1 MQIITSLDEI
11 KLTKPSAVAIGKFD
25 GIHLGHRQLLGE
37 IVARKQKG
45 YQSVVFTFN
54 PSPNVLFSKV
64 REKELTSTEEKRRL
78 FESLGIDILVEF
90 PLTYDTAATSKD
102 VFIDEILVKKYGATA
117 LCCGFNYRFGKAA
130 KGDVAILKQL
140 CAEREIKL
148 TVCDEVDFEGTP
160 VSSTRIRDS
169 IKNGDI
175 IKANKMLGRYFS
187 YDFQVV
193 YGDARGRTLGSPTIN
208 QFFSENFAV
217 AEYGVYASFTIV
229 NGKKYI
235 SVTNI
240 GVRPTIEGVSEKRSE
255 TNIVGFDG
263 DLYGQNIEVFL
274 VEKLRGEMAFKSLD
288 ELSARISADR
298 EKATEIIK
306 KEFQNEF

>member
-1 MQIITSLDEI
+1 MFEKRRVL
-11 KLTKPSAVAIGKFD
+11 VALGTFD
-25 GIHLGHRQLLGE
+25 GLHLGHKKVLLSDTTEYDEKIALMFAEHPQKTLSGE
-37 IVARKQKG
+37 VPGELITQTKRNDLLNEWG
-45 YQSVVFTFN
+45 YTPVFLDFAEISKL
-54 PSPNVLFSKV
+54 SP
-64 REKELTSTEEKRRL
+64 EEFVDK
-78 FESLGIDILVEF
+78 ILVEKF
-90 PLTYDTAATSKD
+90 N
-102 VFIDEILVKKYGATA
+102 ATA
-117 LCCGFNYRFGKAA
+117 LCCGFNYRFGEGA
-130 KGDVAILKQL
+130 KGDVGILKML

-148 TVCDEVDFEGTP
+148 TVCEEVDIDGAP
-160 VSSTRIRDS
+160 ISSTRIRDCL
-169 IKNGDI
+169 KKGDI
-175 IKANKMLGRYFS
+175 RTANKMLGRYFS
-187 YDFQVV
+187 YDFEVV
-193 YGDARGRTLGSPTIN
+193 HGDARGRILGSPTIN
-208 QFFSENFAV
+208 QFFSENFTV

>member
-1 MQIITSLDEI
+1 MFKKRQVL
-11 KLTKPSAVAIGKFD
+11 VALGAFD
-25 GIHLGHRQLLGE
+25 GLHIGHKKVLLSDTTEYDEKIALMFAEHPQKTLSGNVPGE
-37 IVARKQKG
+37 LITDAKRKDLLSEWG
-45 YQSVVFTFN
+45 YTAEFLDFSEISNLSPEEFVDNILMEKFN
-54 PSPNVLFSKV
+54 
-64 REKELTSTEEKRRL
+64 
-78 FESLGIDILVEF
+78 
-90 PLTYDTAATSKD
+90 
-102 VFIDEILVKKYGATA
+102 ATA
-117 LCCGFNYRFGKAA
+117 LCCGFNYRFGKGA
-130 KGDVAILKQL
+130 KGNVAILKQL

-148 TVCDEVDFEGTP
+148 TVCDEVDFEGAP
-160 VSSTRIRDS
+160 VSSTRIRES

-175 IKANKMLGRYFS
+175 KTANKMLGRYFS
-187 YDFQVV
+187 YDFPVV
-193 YGDARGRTLGSPTIN
+193 HGDARGRTLGSPTIN
-208 QFFSENFAV
+208 QFFSDNFAV

-274 VEKLRGEMAFKSLD
+274 VEKLRGEMVFKSLD
-288 ELSARISADR
+288 ELGARISADR

>member
-1 MQIITSLDEI
+1 MFDKRRVL
-11 KLTKPSAVAIGKFD
+11 VALGTFD
-25 GIHLGHRQLLGE
+25 GLHSGHKKVLLSDTTEYDEKIALMFAEHPQKTLSGDIPGE
-37 IVARKQKG
+37 LITETKRNELLKQWG
-45 YQSVVFTFN
+45 YN
-54 PSPNVLFSKV
+54 PEFLEFGKISNLSP
-64 REKELTSTEEKRRL
+64 EE
-78 FESLGIDILVEF
+78 FV
-90 PLTYDTAATSKD
+90 
-102 VFIDEILVKKYGATA
+102 DEILIGKYNATA
-117 LCCGFNYRFGKAA
+117 LCCGFNYRFGKGA
-130 KGDVAILKQL
+130 KGDVTLLKQI
-140 CAEREIKL
+140 CAERELKL
-148 TVCDEVDFEGTP
+148 TVCGEVEFDGAP
-160 VSSTRIRDS
+160 ISSTRIRECL
-169 IKNGDI
+169 KKGDVRT
-175 IKANKMLGRYFS
+175 ANKMLGRYFS
-187 YDFQVV
+187 YDFKVV
-193 YGDARGRTLGSPTIN
+193 HGDARGRILGSPTIN
-208 QFFSENFAV
+208 QFFSDNFTV

-240 GVRPTIEGVSEKRSE
+240 GVRPTIEGESEKRSE

>member
-1 MQIITSLDEI
+1 MC
-11 KLTKPSAVAIGKFD
+11 
-25 GIHLGHRQLLGE
+25 
-37 IVARKQKG
+37 
-45 YQSVVFTFN
+45 
-54 PSPNVLFSKV
+54 
-64 REKELTSTEEKRRL
+64 EKRRVL
-78 FESLGIDILVEF
+78 VALGTFDGLHIGHKRVLLSDTTEYDEKIALMFNEHPQKTLSGDVPDKLITDSKRSEILNEWGYKPEFIDFSEISRLSPEE
-90 PLTYDTAATSKD
+90 
-102 VFIDEILVKKYGATA
+102 FIDEILVKEFNATA
-117 LCCGFNYRFGKAA
+117 LCCGFNYRFGKGA
-130 KGDVAILKQL
+130 KGDVALLKRL
-140 CAEREIKL
+140 CAEREIRL
-148 TVCDEVDFEGTP
+148 TVCEEVDFDDAP
-160 VSSTRIRDS
+160 VSSTRIRES
-169 IKNGDI
+169 IRSGDI
-175 IKANKMLGRYFS
+175 RTANKMLGRYFS
-187 YDFQVV
+187 YDFEVV
-193 YGDARGRTLGSPTIN
+193 HGDARGRTLGSPTIN

-229 NGKKYI
+229 EGKKYI

-255 TNIVGFDG
+255 TNIVGFSG

>member
-1 MQIITSLDEI
+1 M
-11 KLTKPSAVAIGKFD
+11 F
-25 GIHLGHRQLLGE
+25 
-37 IVARKQKG
+37 
-45 YQSVVFTFN
+45 
-54 PSPNVLFSKV
+54 
-64 REKELTSTEEKRRL
+64 EKRRVL
-78 FESLGIDILVEF
+78 VALGTFDGLHTGHKKVLLSDTTEYDERIVLMFTEHPQKTLSGVSPAELITPSKRNELLKSWGYTPEF
-90 PLTYDTAATSKD
+90 LDFSEISNLSPEEF
-102 VFIDEILVKKYGATA
+102 VDEILVGKLNATA

-130 KGDVAILKQL
+130 KGDVALLKQF

-193 YGDARGRTLGSPTIN
+193 HGDARGRILGSPTIN

-217 AEYGVYASFTIV
+217 AEYGVYASFTII

-240 GVRPTIEGVSEKRSE
+240 GIRPTIEGVSEKRSE

-263 DLYGQNIEVFL
+263 DLYEQNVEVFL
-274 VEKLRGEMAFKSLD
+274 VEKLRGEMAFNSLD

-306 KEFQNEF
+306 KEFHNEF

>member
-1 MQIITSLDEI
+1 MCKKRTVL
-11 KLTKPSAVAIGKFD
+11 VALGTFD
-25 GIHLGHRQLLGE
+25 GLHLGHKKVLLSDTTEYDEKIALMFSEHPQKTLSGDVPGELITVAKRNELLKEWGYISEFLNFGE
-37 IVARKQKG
+37 I
-45 YQSVVFTFN
+45 SN
-54 PSPNVLFSKV
+54 LSP
-64 REKELTSTEEKRRL
+64 EE
-78 FESLGIDILVEF
+78 FV
-90 PLTYDTAATSKD
+90 
-102 VFIDEILVKKYGATA
+102 DEILIKKLNATA
-117 LCCGFNYRFGKAA
+117 ICCGFNYRFGKGA
-130 KGDVAILKQL
+130 KGDVNLLKQL

-148 TVCDEVDFEGTP
+148 TVCGEVEFDGAP
-160 VSSTRIRDS
+160 ISSTRIREC
-169 IKNGDI
+169 IKKGDI
-175 IKANKMLGRYFS
+175 RIANKMLGRYFS
-187 YDFQVV
+187 YDFKVV
-193 YGDARGRTLGSPTIN
+193 HGDARGRILGSPTIN
-208 QFFSENFAV
+208 QFFSDNFTV

-240 GVRPTIEGVSEKRSE
+240 GVRPTIEGESEKRSE

-288 ELSARISADR
+288 ELSVRISADR

>member
-1 MQIITSLDEI
+1 MC
-11 KLTKPSAVAIGKFD
+11 
-25 GIHLGHRQLLGE
+25 
-37 IVARKQKG
+37 
-45 YQSVVFTFN
+45 
-54 PSPNVLFSKV
+54 
-64 REKELTSTEEKRRL
+64 EKRRVL
-78 FESLGIDILVEF
+78 VALGTFDGLHIGHKRVLLSDTTEYDEKIALMFNEHPQKTLSGDVPDKLITDSKRSEILNEWGYKPEFIDFSEISRLSPEE
-90 PLTYDTAATSKD
+90 
-102 VFIDEILVKKYGATA
+102 FIDEILVKKFNATA
-117 LCCGFNYRFGKAA
+117 LCCGFNYRFGKGA
-130 KGDVAILKQL
+130 KGDVTLLKRL
-140 CAEREIKL
+140 CAEREIRL
-148 TVCDEVDFEGTP
+148 TVCEEVDFEGAP
-160 VSSTRIRDS
+160 VSSTRIRES
-169 IKNGDI
+169 IRNGDI
-175 IKANKMLGRYFS
+175 RTANKMLGRYFS
-187 YDFQVV
+187 YDFEVV
-193 YGDARGRTLGSPTIN
+193 HGDARGRILGSPTIN

-229 NGKKYI
+229 EGKKYI

-255 TNIVGFDG
+255 TNIVGFSG

>member
-1 MQIITSLDEI
+1 MFEKKKVL
-11 KLTKPSAVAIGKFD
+11 VALGTFD
-25 GIHLGHRQLLGE
+25 GLHLGHKKVLLSDTTEYDEKIALMFTEHPQKTLSGDVPGE
-37 IVARKQKG
+37 LITEAKRNELLKQWG
-45 YQSVVFTFN
+45 Y
-54 PSPNVLFSKV
+54 
-64 REKELTSTEEKRRL
+64 TSE
-78 FESLGIDILVEF
+78 
-90 PLTYDTAATSKD
+90 
-102 VFIDEILVKKYGATA
+102 FIDFSEISALSPKEFVDNILIEKFNATA
-117 LCCGFNYRFGKAA
+117 LCCGFNYRFGKGA
-130 KGDVAILKQL
+130 KGDVVLLKQL

-148 TVCDEVDFEGTP
+148 TVCNEVEFNGAP
-160 VSSTRIRDS
+160 VSSTRIRECLKS
-169 IKNGDI
+169 GDVRT
-175 IKANKMLGRYFS
+175 ANKMLGRYFS
-187 YDFQVV
+187 YDFKVV
-193 YGDARGRTLGSPTIN
+193 HGDARGRVLGSPTIN
-208 QFFSENFAV
+208 QFFSDNFTV

-240 GVRPTIEGVSEKRSE
+240 GVRPTIAGGSEKRSE

-288 ELSARISADR
+288 ELSVRISDDR

>member
-1 MQIITSLDEI
+1 MFEKRRVL
-11 KLTKPSAVAIGKFD
+11 VALGTFD
-25 GIHLGHRQLLGE
+25 GLHLGHKKVLLSDTTEYDEKIALMFAEHPQKTLSGE
-37 IVARKQKG
+37 VPGELITQTKRKDLLNEWG
-45 YQSVVFTFN
+45 YTSVFLDFAEISKL
-54 PSPNVLFSKV
+54 SP
-64 REKELTSTEEKRRL
+64 EEFVDK
-78 FESLGIDILVEF
+78 ILVEKF
-90 PLTYDTAATSKD
+90 N
-102 VFIDEILVKKYGATA
+102 ATA
-117 LCCGFNYRFGKAA
+117 LCCGFNYRFGEGA
-130 KGDVAILKQL
+130 KGDVGILKML
-140 CAEREIKL
+140 CVEREIKL
-148 TVCDEVDFEGTP
+148 TVCEEVDIDGAP
-160 VSSTRIRDS
+160 ISSTRIRDCL
-169 IKNGDI
+169 KKGDI
-175 IKANKMLGRYFS
+175 RTANKMLGRYFS
-187 YDFQVV
+187 YDFEVV
-193 YGDARGRTLGSPTIN
+193 HGDARGRILGSPTIN
-208 QFFSENFAV
+208 QFFSENFTV

-240 GVRPTIEGVSEKRSE
+240 GVRPTIEGGSEKRSE

>member
-1 MQIITSLDEI
+1 MALGT
-11 KLTKPSAVAIGKFD
+11 FD
-25 GIHLGHRQLLGE
+25 GLHLGHKKVLLSDTTEYDEKIALMFTEHPQKTLSGDAPGELITDAKRNALLKKWGYTPEFLNFGE
-37 IVARKQKG
+37 I
-45 YQSVVFTFN
+45 SN
-54 PSPNVLFSKV
+54 LSP
-64 REKELTSTEEKRRL
+64 EE
-78 FESLGIDILVEF
+78 FV
-90 PLTYDTAATSKD
+90 
-102 VFIDEILVKKYGATA
+102 DEILIGKYNATA
-117 LCCGFNYRFGKAA
+117 LCCGFNYRFGKGA
-130 KGDVAILKQL
+130 KGDAAILKQL

-148 TVCDEVDFEGTP
+148 TVCGEVEFDGAP
-160 VSSTRIRDS
+160 VSSTRIRECL
-169 IKNGDI
+169 KKGDI
-175 IKANKMLGRYFS
+175 KTANKMLGRYFS
-187 YDFQVV
+187 YDFPVV
-193 YGDARGRTLGSPTIN
+193 HGDARGRILGSPTIN
-208 QFFSENFAV
+208 QFFSDNFTV

-229 NGKKYI
+229 NGKKHI

-240 GVRPTIEGVSEKRSE
+240 GVRPTIDGVSEKRSE

>member
-1 MQIITSLDEI
+1 MCNKKKVL
-11 KLTKPSAVAIGKFD
+11 VALGTFD
-25 GIHLGHRQLLGE
+25 GLHLGHKKVLLSDTTEYDEKIALMFAEHPQKTLSGDVPGE
-37 IVARKQKG
+37 LITESKRNELLKEWG
-45 YQSVVFTFN
+45 YSSEFLDFSDISN
-54 PSPNVLFSKV
+54 FSP
-64 REKELTSTEEKRRL
+64 EEFVDK
-78 FESLGIDILVEF
+78 ILVERF
-90 PLTYDTAATSKD
+90 K
-102 VFIDEILVKKYGATA
+102 ATA
-117 LCCGFNYRFGKAA
+117 LCCGFNYRFGKDA
-130 KGDVAILKQL
+130 KGDVTLLKQL

-148 TVCDEVDFEGTP
+148 TVCNEVEFDGAA
-160 VSSTRIRDS
+160 VSSTRIRECL
-169 IKNGDI
+169 KNGDI
-175 IKANKMLGRYFS
+175 RTANKMLGRYFS
-187 YDFQVV
+187 YDFEVV
-193 YGDARGRTLGSPTIN
+193 HGDARGRILGSPTIN
-208 QFFSENFAV
+208 QFFSENFTV

-240 GVRPTIEGVSEKRSE
+240 GVRPTIEGGSEKRSE

-288 ELSARISADR
+288 ELSARIFADR

>member
-1 MQIITSLDEI
+1 MFEKRRVL
-11 KLTKPSAVAIGKFD
+11 VALGTFD
-25 GIHLGHRQLLGE
+25 GLHLGHKKVLLSDTTEYDEKIVLMFTEHPQKTLSGVSPAELITPSKRNELLKSWGYTPEFLDFSE
-37 IVARKQKG
+37 I
-45 YQSVVFTFN
+45 SN
-54 PSPNVLFSKV
+54 LSP
-64 REKELTSTEEKRRL
+64 EE
-78 FESLGIDILVEF
+78 FV
-90 PLTYDTAATSKD
+90 
-102 VFIDEILVKKYGATA
+102 DEILVGKLNATA

>member
-1 MQIITSLDEI
+1 MFEKRRVL
-11 KLTKPSAVAIGKFD
+11 VALGTFD
-25 GIHLGHRQLLGE
+25 GIHLGHKKVLLSDTTEYDEKIALMFAEHPQKTLSGDVPGE
-37 IVARKQKG
+37 LITDAKRNSILKDLG
-45 YQSVVFTFN
+45 YAPVFLNFEEISN
-54 PSPNVLFSKV
+54 LSP
-64 REKELTSTEEKRRL
+64 EEFVDK
-78 FESLGIDILVEF
+78 ILVGKF
-90 PLTYDTAATSKD
+90 N
-102 VFIDEILVKKYGATA
+102 VTA
-117 LCCGFNYRFGKAA
+117 LCCGFNYRFGEGA
-130 KGDVAILKQL
+130 KGDVSILKKL

-148 TVCDEVDFEGTP
+148 TVCEEVDMDGAP
-160 VSSTRIRDS
+160 ISSTRIRDCL
-169 IKNGDI
+169 KKGDI
-175 IKANKMLGRYFS
+175 RAANKMLGRYFS
-187 YDFQVV
+187 YDFEVV
-193 YGDARGRTLGSPTIN
+193 YGDARGRILGSPTIN
-208 QFFSENFAV
+208 QFFSENFTV

-240 GVRPTIEGVSEKRSE
+240 GVRPTIEGGSEKRSE

-288 ELSARISADR
+288 ELSARISVDR

>member
-1 MQIITSLDEI
+1 MCDKKKVL
-11 KLTKPSAVAIGKFD
+11 VALGTFD
-25 GIHLGHRQLLGE
+25 GLHVGHKKVLLSDTTEYDERIALMFIEHPQKTLSGRVPSELITKGKRNE
-37 IVARKQKG
+37 ILKEWG
-45 YQSVVFTFN
+45 YTSAFLDFSEISKL
-54 PSPNVLFSKV
+54 SP
-64 REKELTSTEEKRRL
+64 EEFVDK
-78 FESLGIDILVEF
+78 ILVERF
-90 PLTYDTAATSKD
+90 N
-102 VFIDEILVKKYGATA
+102 ATA
-117 LCCGFNYRFGKAA
+117 LCCGFNYRFGQGA
-130 KGDVAILKQL
+130 KGDVALLKRL

-148 TVCDEVDFEGTP
+148 TVCDEVDFDGAP
-160 VSSTRIRDS
+160 VSSTRIREC

-175 IKANKMLGRYFS
+175 RTANKMLGRYFS

-193 YGDARGRTLGSPTIN
+193 HGDARGRTLGSPTIN

-255 TNIVGFDG
+255 TNIVGFEG

-274 VEKLRGEMAFKSLD
+274 VEKLRGEMAFNSLD

-298 EKATEIIK
+298 EKATEIIR